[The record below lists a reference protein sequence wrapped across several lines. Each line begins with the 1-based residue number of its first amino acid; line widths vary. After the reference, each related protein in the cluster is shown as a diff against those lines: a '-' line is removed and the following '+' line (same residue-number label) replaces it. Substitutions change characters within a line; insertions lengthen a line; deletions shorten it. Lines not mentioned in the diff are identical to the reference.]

1 MGHPDITVE
10 LKLHHRNNLFI
21 YLFLACVFLTNSR
34 DCVSQHIDTLLEK
47 NKHKVDINSTIRM
60 FKGVKMT
67 FN

>member
-10 LKLHHRNNLFI
+10 LKLHHRCFFFF
-21 YLFLACVFLTNSR
+21 FLVCVLLTNSR

>member
-10 LKLHHRNNLFI
+10 LKLHHRWFFFFF
-21 YLFLACVFLTNSR
+21 FLVCVLLTNSR